1 MPALSTNSRS
11 CGRSFVGLL
20 GGPLPVL
27 LGRGRRV
34 DPHLDHHRGR
44 EVGVVAEHG
53 DLALEGRVLE
63 VLPAGD
69 LALGQLGVVG
79 QPDQARLPG
88 DGELVARVVG
98 RVLDR
103 RGGVLGEVGQLGV
116 VELDQEVL
124 ADQLLDRA
132 AVGDHDQ
139 VPAGVLAGLEGG
151 VDLAQEGV
159 VLVDDLFVVD
169 LDPRLLGEV
178 LERGVHGLAALTSPG
193 PCSSGQLAKS
203 SRLAWVWLAQN
214 PEAWGAS
221 SPPEPSTP
229 QAARKAEA
237 PSRPAP
243 RRASRRLMRGMV
255 RPRSRA
261 GSSGRFLVT
270 AWFPP
275 WRRRAHRS
283 APAAIPAI
291 PPGRSARPLR
301 GWRTRS
307 DGTRRWPSRHR

>member
-1 MPALSTNSRS
+1 MISP
-11 CGRSFVGLL
+11 
-20 GGPLPVL
+20 
-27 LGRGRRV
+27 
-34 DPHLDHHRGR
+34 
-44 EVGVVAEHG
+44 
-53 DLALEGRVLE
+53 
-63 VLPAGD
+63 
-69 LALGQLGVVG
+69 LGQLGVVG

-88 DGELVARVVG
+88 QGVLVARVVA

-116 VELDQEVL
+116 VELGQEVL

-139 VPAGVLAGLEGG
+139 VPAGVLAGLERG

-159 VLVDDLFVVD
+159 VLLDDLFVVD
-169 LDPRLLGEV
+169 LDPRLLGERPGA
-178 LERGVHGLAALTSPG
+178 RGTRSCRPASPG

-203 SRLAWVWLAQN
+203 SWPAWVWLAQN

-221 SPPEPSTP
+221 SPADPSTP

-243 RRASRRLMRGMV
+243 RRASRRLIRGMV
-255 RPRSRA
+255 IPRSHA

-270 AWFPP
+270 AGFPP
-275 WRRRAHRS
+275 WCRRRAHRS

-291 PPGRSARPLR
+291 PPGRRARPLR

-307 DGTRRWPSRHR
+307 DGTRRRRRRHR